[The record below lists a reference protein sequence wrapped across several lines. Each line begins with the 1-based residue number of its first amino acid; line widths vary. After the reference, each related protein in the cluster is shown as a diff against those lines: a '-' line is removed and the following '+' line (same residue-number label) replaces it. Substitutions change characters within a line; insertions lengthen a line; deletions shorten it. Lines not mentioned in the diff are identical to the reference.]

1 MIWIVRIAVLILTL
15 LAASARA
22 EIAVIVN
29 IDNDTPDLENRE
41 VVNLFMG
48 RNLYF
53 EDGSLAFRLDQ
64 SPTSTT
70 RQAFYQA
77 LLGKSIAEVNAYW
90 ARLLFTGRAS
100 PPQTLSG
107 ATSVLEAVRKNKNA
121 IGYVDIED
129 LDDSVKVVARVK

>member
-1 MIWIVRIAVLILTL
+1 MRVTVIFVTLFAVN
-15 LAASARA
+15 ARA

-29 IDNDTPDLENRE
+29 AHNDTPELENRD
-41 VVNLFMG
+41 VINLFMG

-64 SPTSTT
+64 SPTSAT
-70 RQAFYQA
+70 RQEFYQT
-77 LLGKSIAEVNAYW
+77 LMGKSVAEINAYW

-107 ATSVLEAVRKNKNA
+107 AESVLEAVRKNINA
-121 IGYVDIED
+121 IGYVNAED
-129 LDDSVKVVARVK
+129 LDGSVKVVARVK